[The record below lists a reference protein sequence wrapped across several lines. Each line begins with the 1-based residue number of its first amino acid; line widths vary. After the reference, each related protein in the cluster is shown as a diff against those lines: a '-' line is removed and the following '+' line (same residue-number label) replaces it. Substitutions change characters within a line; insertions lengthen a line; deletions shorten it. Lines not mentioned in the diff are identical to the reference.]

1 MLLATDVKKTID
13 EYAAIANAPQWAVV
27 EAAVRAGT
35 PGPNG
40 LPTNWDLETG
50 ESQMEMPLNEK
61 KRA

>member
-27 EAAVRAGT
+27 EAAIRSGE

-40 LPTNWDLETG
+40 LPTNWDLEMG